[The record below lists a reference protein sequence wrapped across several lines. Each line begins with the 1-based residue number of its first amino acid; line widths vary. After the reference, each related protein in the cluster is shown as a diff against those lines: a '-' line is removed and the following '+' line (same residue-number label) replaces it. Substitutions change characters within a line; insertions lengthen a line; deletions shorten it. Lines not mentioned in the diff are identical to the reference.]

1 MSKVGDKSRWA
12 TLVFVALLSMPSLRA
27 FGEDVWSPPGPA
39 VGDLIGHPLALPDQT
54 GRQRSLA
61 DLSGRSGL
69 TLVFVRSSDW
79 CPFCRKQ
86 LGELGKRAA
95 AFEGVGYPIVTVSVD
110 TVETVRKFTQAAN
123 ITYTMLADP
132 TGSVTQAIG
141 IRDPQYPVGS
151 FAYGVPQPG
160 IFVLDKGGRVL
171 AKFFV
176 KGYRERPDP
185 DAVLT
190 AEQGLAR

>member
-1 MSKVGDKSRWA
+1 MDMVVRRICA
-12 TLVFVALLSMPSLRA
+12 VLVAAALLSMTLTTAHGDEPWQA
-27 FGEDVWSPPGPA
+27 PGPA
-39 VGDLIGHPLALPDQT
+39 VGDLIGHPLMLPDQT

-61 DLSGRSGL
+61 NLAGSRGL
-69 TLVFVRSSDW
+69 TLVFVRSADW

-86 LGELGKRAA
+86 LGELEKRAA
-95 AFEGVGYPIVTVSVD
+95 AFQAAGYPIVTVSVD
-110 TVETVRKFTQAAN
+110 TVELVRKFSQASN

-141 IRDPQYPVGS
+141 IRDSQYPVGS

-160 IFVLDKGGRVL
+160 IFVLDTNGRVR

-185 DAVLT
+185 DAVLAAT
-190 AEQGLAR
+190 QSLAR